1 MKTAECKNC
10 KVSKILA
17 QDADTDDGSAATAA
31 AEPSPATKDG
41 EITQ

>member
-1 MKTAECKNC
+1 MECKNC
-10 KVSKILA
+10 KVNKKLV
-17 QDADTDDGSAATAA
+17 QDADTDDGGNATAA

>member
-1 MKTAECKNC
+1 MDYKNC
-10 KVSKILA
+10 KVNKMLV

-41 EITQ
+41 EITK